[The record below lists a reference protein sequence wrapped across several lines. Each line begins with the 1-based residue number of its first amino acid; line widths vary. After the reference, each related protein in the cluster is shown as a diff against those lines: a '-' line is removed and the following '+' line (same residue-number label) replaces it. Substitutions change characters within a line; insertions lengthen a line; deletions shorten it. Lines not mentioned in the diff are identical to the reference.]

1 MRVSLVAGFFYFLI
15 CGSAGVIFGV
25 LREMFVTPVLGRSI
39 AVFIELPFMLLI
51 CWFGCRLM
59 VRLLKVPD
67 KIWPRIA
74 MGAVAFAGL
83 IGMEQSLQLAMK
95 LLSISGFTA
104 ATWTLGDYFGLA
116 GQIAYGLFPLFVSA
130 DTEPETG
137 TDHAAVFR
145 RGRGR
150 APMSRQ

>member
-15 CGSAGVIFGV
+15 GGSAGVIFGV
-25 LREMFVTPVLGRSI
+25 LREMFVTPVLGRST

-67 KIWPRIA
+67 KIWSRIA

-83 IGMEQSLQLAMK
+83 IGMEQSLQLAMR
-95 LLSISGFTA
+95 LLSINGFTA
-104 ATWTLGDYFGLA
+104 VTWTLGDYFGLA

-130 DTEPETG
+130 DTEPETEPNP
-137 TDHAAVFR
+137 ASVLR
-145 RGRGR
+145 KEQGR
-150 APMSRQ
+150 APTSRQ